1 MTTIQKILAAAAVYG
16 AYYLLFIKDK
26 PMAIE
31 AQSPADRFSAEEV
44 QQLVN
49 YSSNTKQE
57 TMQPIQKNNANE
69 RVVSIGVF
77 PVMYEKPKAELGKIK
92 YC

>member
-26 PMAIE
+26 PIVEQTQVPGNLTNDDMA
-31 AQSPADRFSAEEV
+31 
-44 QQLVN
+44 
-49 YSSNTKQE
+49 YSSNTQQD
-57 TMQPIQKNNANE
+57 TIQPIQKNNDNA
-69 RVVSIGVF
+69 RVVSVGVF

>member
-26 PMAIE
+26 PMAVE
-31 AQSPADRFSAEEV
+31 AQIPGNLSNDDMT
-44 QQLVN
+44 
-49 YSSNTKQE
+49 YSSNTQQD
-57 TMQPIQKNNANE
+57 TIQPIQKNNDNA
-69 RVVSIGVF
+69 RVVSVGVF
-77 PVMYEKPKAELGKIK
+77 PVMYEKPKSELGKIK